1 MSVLDTRIAEWR
13 TALLRGGAVTSED
26 ADELEAHLREQS
38 DDLVA
43 TGLSDEEAFLVAV
56 RRLGEVNRITAE
68 FAREHSDRL
77 WKQLVVARDDTP
89 RGGSVPLMLGFA
101 IGAAVVI
108 QIARLSA
115 DVPYRMPGWF
125 ILNLGLFVLPL
136 LAAYFALER
145 RIRPRVALVLG
156 GVTLA
161 LAVAVNLF
169 PFAANAQTLTLTALH
184 LPVLLWFVVGVAY
197 VAGEVGSS
205 ARRMDFIRFT
215 GEWAIYYALI
225 ALGGAVLLGLT
236 TLVLS
241 PIAPDAIEQVWL
253 WVLPS
258 GAAGAVIVAAWLVE
272 SKKSIIENL
281 APVLTMIF
289 TPLFALMLVGAVVSY
304 LAVGIRGEFNRDLLA
319 GFDVL
324 LLVVLGLVV
333 YGISARQPG
342 RASRF
347 SDVARLVAVVAAL
360 VLDVIVLAQLIA
372 RVGDYGFTPN
382 RIVALGLNLV
392 LLVNLVVTA
401 VLQVRMLAARG
412 TALELERWQTRY
424 LTVFAV
430 WAAAVLLVLP
440 PLYGFA

>member
-1 MSVLDTRIAEWR
+1 MTVLDTRIAEWR
-13 TALLRGGAVTSED
+13 TAILRGGAVTSED

-43 TGLSDEEAFLVAV
+43 TGLSGEEAFLVAV

-77 WKQLVVARDDTP
+77 WKQLVVARDDTG
-89 RGGSVPLMLGFA
+89 RSGSMPLMLGFA
-101 IGAAVVI
+101 LGAAVVI
-108 QIARLSA
+108 QIARLAA
-115 DVPYRMPGWF
+115 DVPHRMPGWF
-125 ILNLGLFVLPL
+125 PLNLGLFVLPL

-145 RIRPRVALVLG
+145 RIRPRVALLLA
-156 GVTLA
+156 GVTVA
-161 LAVAVNLF
+161 LGVAVNLF
-169 PFAANAQTLTLTALH
+169 PFAANGQTLTLAALH
-184 LPVLLWFVVGVAY
+184 LPVLLWLVVGAAY

-205 ARRMDFIRFT
+205 SRRMDFIRFT

-347 SDVARLVAVVAAL
+347 SDVVRLVAVVAAL
-360 VLDVIVLAQLIA
+360 VLDVIVLAVIVV
-372 RVGDYGFTPN
+372 RIGDFGFTPN
-382 RIVALGLNLV
+382 RLVALGLNLV
-392 LLVNLVVTA
+392 LLVNLAVTA
-401 VLQVRMLAARG
+401 VLQVRMLGARG
-412 TALELERWQTRY
+412 TAFQLERWQTGY
-424 LTVFAV
+424 LTVFAA
-430 WAAAVLLVLP
+430 WSAAVVVVLP
-440 PLYGFA
+440 PLYAFA

>member
-13 TALLRGGAVTSED
+13 TAVLKGGAVTSDD

-43 TGLSDEEAFLVAV
+43 AGLSDEEAFLVAV

-77 WKQLVVARDDTP
+77 WKQLVVARDDTG
-89 RGGSVPLMLGFA
+89 RGGSLPLMLGFA

-108 QIARLSA
+108 QIARLAA

-125 ILNLGLFVLPL
+125 PLNLGLFVLPL

-156 GVTLA
+156 GVTVA
-161 LAVAVNLF
+161 LGVVVNLF
-169 PFAANAQTLTLTALH
+169 PFAADGQTLTLAALH
-184 LPVLLWFVVGVAY
+184 LPVVLWLVVGVAY

-215 GEWAIYYALI
+215 GEWVIYYALI
-225 ALGGAVLLGLT
+225 ALGGSVLLSLT

-253 WVLPS
+253 WILPS

-333 YGISARQPG
+333 YGISARQAA

-347 SDVARLVAVVAAL
+347 SNVVRLVAVVAAL

-372 RVGDYGFTPN
+372 RVGDYGFTAN

-401 VLQVRMLAARG
+401 VLQLRMLVGRS
-412 TALELERWQTRY
+412 TAFELERWQTRY
-424 LTVFAV
+424 LTVFAA
-430 WAAAVLLVLP
+430 WAAAVVLVLP

>member
-13 TALLRGGAVTSED
+13 TAILRGGAVTSED
-26 ADELEAHLREQS
+26 ADELETHLREQS

-77 WKQLVVARDDTP
+77 WKQLVVARDDTA

-108 QIARLSA
+108 QIARLAA

-125 ILNLGLFVLPL
+125 LLNLGLFVLPL
-136 LAAYFALER
+136 LAAYFAFER

-161 LAVAVNLF
+161 LALAVNLF
-169 PFAANAQTLTLTALH
+169 PFTANAQTLTLTALH

-197 VAGEVGSS
+197 VAGEVRSS

-241 PIAPDAIEQVWL
+241 PIAPGAIEQVWF

-347 SDVARLVAVVAAL
+347 SDVVRLVAVVAAL
-360 VLDVIVLAQLIA
+360 MLDVIVLAQLIA

-401 VLQVRMLAARG
+401 VLQLRMLAARG
-412 TALELERWQTRY
+412 TAFDLERWQTRY

-430 WAAAVLLVLP
+430 WAAAVVLVLP
-440 PLYGFA
+440 PLYGFS

>member
-1 MSVLDTRIAEWR
+1 MSLLDTRIAEWR
-13 TALLRGGAVTSED
+13 TAMLRGGAVTSED

-43 TGLSDEEAFLVAV
+43 TGLSDDEAFLVAV
-56 RRLGEVNRITAE
+56 RRLGAVNRITAE

-77 WKQLVVARDDTP
+77 WKQLVVARDDTSRP
-89 RGGSVPLMLGFA
+89 SSVPVMLAFA
-101 IGAAVVI
+101 VGAAVVI
-108 QIARLSA
+108 QIARLAA

-125 ILNLGLFVLPL
+125 IVNLGIFVLVPL
-136 LAAYFALER
+136 AGYFALER
-145 RIRPRVALVLG
+145 RIRPRVAILLGVIAVLLA
-156 GVTLA
+156 VVVNVFPFPQNSQTLA
-161 LAVAVNLF
+161 IV
-169 PFAANAQTLTLTALH
+169 ALH
-184 LPVLLWFVVGVAY
+184 VPVLLWLVVGAAY
-197 VAGEVGSS
+197 VAGEVRSS
-205 ARRMDFIRFT
+205 ARRMDFIRFS
-215 GEWAIYYALI
+215 GEWLIYYALI

-241 PIAPDAIEQVWL
+241 PVAPDAIEQVWL

-304 LAVGIRGEFNRDLLA
+304 LAVGITGEFNRDLLA

-333 YGISARQPG
+333 YGISARQAA

-347 SDVARLVAVVAAL
+347 SDVARLVAVAAAL
-360 VLDVIVLAQLIA
+360 VLDVFVLAALVA
-372 RVGDYGFTPN
+372 RIGDIGLTPN
-382 RIVALGLNLV
+382 RVVALGLNLV
-392 LLVNLVVTA
+392 LLVNLAVTA

-412 TALELERWQTRY
+412 TAFDLERWQTRY

-430 WAAAVLLVLP
+430 WAAVVVMVVP
-440 PLYGFA
+440 PAFLFG